1 MRDGGPYRLESAG
14 KAGIPQIIS
23 TCSVNHM
30 TPSRPK
36 YKKEFYERRK
46 YDLDKYRTWIRL
58 SQEELK
64 QVASEFARKLNG
76 SKAPVK
82 IMVPLQGWSSV
93 DAKGNP
99 TYDPEEDRIFTEA
112 LKGMLDSKIEI
123 IEVDAN
129 MEDPLFSE
137 RVTQIAL
144 EIF

>member
-1 MRDGGPYRLESAG
+1 
-14 KAGIPQIIS
+14 
-23 TCSVNHM
+23 M